1 MNRKELAKKCREVE
15 KAGGDVLDF
24 LREQGAV
31 SPWGTWWRL
40 QVEELGRGRGQIR
53 DGRGKKMRKRQI
65 VTPEVRAEVEKMILN
80 GEDPIA
86 YLAGLGSKNPGQLAA
101 NIKKE
106 MRSKPS
112 PTCCQPAPESGVTVP
127 DVLPE
132 EKEEKADQNGP
143 KTYQEAESTSGNEE
157 KTEQPTEEHPEEE
170 KEKNRRFQR
179 KTMKLKEL
187 LPMFRS
193 CCYDHSDEGG
203 QDIVIRPECEEWT
216 WVSFNL
222 NSGLLDLLGE
232 LTVETIDADED
243 DIVLW
248 VKTDDYNTFDQFT
261 MYQEYYKRGR
271 ADEAGLRDGTIMQ
284 TFSPD

>member
-15 KAGGDVLDF
+15 RAGGDVLDF

-40 QVEELGRGRGQIR
+40 QVEELGRRREQIR
-53 DGRGKKMRKRQI
+53 DGKGKNMTRKQI
-65 VTPEVRAEVEKMILN
+65 VTPEVRAEVEKMILK
-80 GEDPIA
+80 GEDPKE
-86 YLAGLGSKNPGQLAA
+86 YLADLGSKNPGQLVT
-101 NIKKE
+101 NIKKD

-127 DVLPE
+127 DELPE
-132 EKEEKADQNGP
+132 EKEEKAEQNGQ
-143 KTYQEAESTSGNEE
+143 KTDQEAENTSENEE
-157 KTEQPTEEHPEEE
+157 KAEQPTEEHPEEE
-170 KEKNRRFQR
+170 EEKNRRFQR
-179 KTMKLKEL
+179 KTMKIKEL
-187 LPMFRS
+187 LPMFRF
-193 CCYDHSDEGG
+193 SDYSHRDDGCRN
-203 QDIVIRPECEEWT
+203 IVIRPECEEWT

-232 LTVETIDADED
+232 LTVETIDVEED

-261 MYQEYYKRGR
+261 MYQEYYRRGR

-284 TFSPD
+284 TFSHD